1 MTKKNICNRP
11 YVINSVENLIIDQL
25 SLFLYKKRVKNQKKA
40 GENFINFIKIMV

>member
-25 SLFLYKKRVKNQKKA
+25 SLFLYIKKGMINLIKKM
-40 GENFINFIKIMV
+40 G